1 MKLRIAGRFAFFA
14 VLAAL
19 LVALPAAS
27 QFLEKGSITGTVYD
41 PSGAVVPGATVRII
55 HVTSSRSA
63 CSRVRTNSS
72 KEKPRPCRRAS
83 ARCCKPRN
91 GR

>member
-1 MKLRIAGRFAFFA
+1 MKNTKAGFESVLMEGRMKLRIAGRFAFFG

-41 PSGAVVPGATVRII
+41 PSGAVVPG
-55 HVTSSRSA
+55 
-63 CSRVRTNSS
+63 
-72 KEKPRPCRRAS
+72 
-83 ARCCKPRN
+83 
-91 GR
+91 